1 MEATR
6 LLIEW
11 DRNCGETLCEDDRW
25 RRCIATF
32 SHIVALATWL
42 MRHVRLGAPQ
52 RAERA
57 VKGDLHMRRRKALF
71 SDFKQY
77 KTSRAFMPL
86 QSAGVNRRS
95 GLNITYILLYCDMA
109 TSCD

>member
-1 MEATR
+1 MDIRLGYSFDEISRQAQATR

-32 SHIVALATWL
+32 SHIVAFATWL
-42 MRHVRLGAPQ
+42 MRHVRLGAPL

-57 VKGDLHMRRRKALF
+57 VKGDLHTRRHKALF

-77 KTSRAFMPL
+77 KTSAVRLCRYKARA
-86 QSAGVNRRS
+86 
-95 GLNITYILLYCDMA
+95 
-109 TSCD
+109 